1 MCNPPYDPKVNN
13 SASKFITT
21 EAATYTSPFG
31 EENSDTRPTTRAKSR
46 TNQRTPFVQS
56 APQLL
61 PTHVKRPRSR
71 RKPQIQPC
79 DTTSATSFQMFLSLP
94 NTPDTEDPL
103 KIDHRYNNVH
113 RRPHLFPGLSSE
125 SYIWIKKNPFN
136 SKPFPKKSFLNQCCT
151 RSSFDRIWWREHW
164 YTA

>member
-13 SASKFITT
+13 SVSKFITT

-61 PTHVKRPRSR
+61 PTHVRAHNMSPRFLNFLFVILVIVILRKKRRLFD
-71 RKPQIQPC
+71 K
-79 DTTSATSFQMFLSLP
+79 
-94 NTPDTEDPL
+94 
-103 KIDHRYNNVH
+103 NN
-113 RRPHLFPGLSSE
+113 
-125 SYIWIKKNPFN
+125 SYIVI
-136 SKPFPKKSFLNQCCT
+136 L
-151 RSSFDRIWWREHW
+151 
-164 YTA
+164 

>member
-1 MCNPPYDPKVNN
+1 MYHLPTEICFHIFWFFKSYFQALRQFRRMCNPPYDPKVNN

-103 KIDHRYNNVH
+103 KIDHRYNNVQ
-113 RRPHLFPGLSSE
+113 RRPHLFPGLNSE
-125 SYIWIKKNPFN
+125 SYIWIK
-136 SKPFPKKSFLNQCCT
+136 
-151 RSSFDRIWWREHW
+151 RS
-164 YTA
+164 Y

>member
-13 SASKFITT
+13 SVSKFITT

-61 PTHVKRPRSR
+61 PTHVRAHNMSSR
-71 RKPQIQPC
+71 ILNFLFAIIILRKQTVFFIKQQIVALTDFC
-79 DTTSATSFQMFLSLP
+79 
-94 NTPDTEDPL
+94 
-103 KIDHRYNNVH
+103 KIY
-113 RRPHLFPGLSSE
+113 
-125 SYIWIKKNPFN
+125 
-136 SKPFPKKSFLNQCCT
+136 
-151 RSSFDRIWWREHW
+151 
-164 YTA
+164 

>member
-61 PTHVKRPRSR
+61 PTHVRAHYMFSR
-71 RKPQIQPC
+71 ILN
-79 DTTSATSFQMFLSLP
+79 FLFVIVFREIIVFLM
-94 NTPDTEDPL
+94 
-103 KIDHRYNNVH
+103 
-113 RRPHLFPGLSSE
+113 
-125 SYIWIKKNPFN
+125 KKNP
-136 SKPFPKKSFLNQCCT
+136 SYIGIL
-151 RSSFDRIWWREHW
+151 
-164 YTA
+164 

>member
-1 MCNPPYDPKVNN
+1 MYNLPTEIDFYIFLSYFQALRQFRRMCNPPYDPKVNN

-61 PTHVKRPRSR
+61 PTHVR
-71 RKPQIQPC
+71 
-79 DTTSATSFQMFLSLP
+79 AHNMFS
-94 NTPDTEDPL
+94 
-103 KIDHRYNNVH
+103 
-113 RRPHLFPGLSSE
+113 
-125 SYIWIKKNPFN
+125 
-136 SKPFPKKSFLNQCCT
+136 
-151 RSSFDRIWWREHW
+151 
-164 YTA
+164 